1 MRFWDSS
8 AVVPLVCREPES
20 PRCRAWLREDPVLL
34 VWALAATEVVSA
46 LARKRREGALAEARF
61 ADARRRLDAFEEAW
75 SEVSAWD
82 AVRAR
87 ARRLLEVHALTAA
100 DALHLAAALVVVE
113 ERTAGVGFV
122 TFDLR
127 LAAAA
132 GREGFAVLGVTGARA
147 AE

>member
-1 MRFWDSS
+1 
-8 AVVPLVCREPES
+8 
-20 PRCRAWLREDPVLL
+20 VLL

-46 LARKRREGALAEARF
+46 LARRRREGALAEARF
-61 ADARRRLDAFEEAW
+61 ADARRRLDALEKAW

-132 GREGFAVLGVTGARA
+132 DREGFEVLGVTGAHA

>member
-46 LARKRREGALAEARF
+46 LRWPACAARERCPRR
-61 ADARRRLDAFEEAW
+61 AF
-75 SEVSAWD
+75 
-82 AVRAR
+82 
-87 ARRLLEVHALTAA
+87 
-100 DALHLAAALVVVE
+100 
-113 ERTAGVGFV
+113 
-122 TFDLR
+122 
-127 LAAAA
+127 AAAA
-132 GREGFAVLGVTGARA
+132 DREGFEVLGVTGAHA